1 MVPITFVH
9 GWGELSERDRL
20 IAMGEFAANGARHLV
35 LGDAM
40 MKLMDGDYFLPR
52 TILKQAEAAG
62 VDFVGAH
69 VPFKEFGDL
78 YAPEERERQQMVARH
93 KLHLLLVDEFGVD
106 NCTFHIG
113 SKYRPEYSV
122 EAHRE
127 ALFRSLD
134 ELLPLAEK
142 LHITICLEN
151 LRGPLNTTDDLIFCM
166 EKYRSPYLGVCFD
179 SGHAN
184 MKEQG
189 EAYPDSAVRP
199 IWESANLEIRWEKDI
214 VERLKP
220 YMVTC
225 HIHDNSGIR
234 DDHDLPGTGTVNWKR
249 IVDALAT
256 APRLKCIQ
264 SEVQTW
270 RYGIPIRTL
279 TENIFCLFGVRPELQ
294 N

>member
-9 GWGELSERDRL
+9 GWDELSERDRL
-20 IAMGEFAANGARHLV
+20 IAMREFAANGARHLV
-35 LGDAM
+35 LSDAM
-40 MKLMDGDYFLPR
+40 MKLMDGNYFLPR
-52 TILKQAEAAG
+52 IILKQAETAG

-69 VPFKEFGDL
+69 APFKDFGDL
-78 YAPEERERQQMVARH
+78 FIPEERERQQTVARH
-93 KLHLLLVDEFGVD
+93 RLHLLLADEFGVD

-122 EAHRE
+122 EQHRE

-151 LRGPLNTTDDLIFCM
+151 LRGPMNTVEDLLSCM
-166 EKYRSPYLGVCFD
+166 EKYRSQYLGVCFD

-184 MKEQG
+184 MKENG
-189 EAYPDSAVRP
+189 AAYPDSAVKQT
-199 IWESANLEIRWEKDI
+199 WENAGLEVRWEKDI

-220 YMVTC
+220 YIVTC
-225 HIHDNSGIR
+225 HIHDNTGIR
-234 DDHDLPGTGTVNWKR
+234 DDHYLPGTGTVEWKR
-249 IVDALAT
+249 VIDALMT

-264 SEVQTW
+264 NEVQAW
-270 RYGIPIRTL
+270 RYGLPIRTV
-279 TENIFCLFGVRPELQ
+279 TENMFELFEVQPEFEK
-294 N
+294 